1 MNIITALNLITEKA
15 KGQLKPDLKKYGKNF
30 RAISESAV
38 LEVLN
43 PLFKEYNITYETI
56 IEKSYLRIERIN
68 CARDQAGNLVQR
80 LVFVAE
86 IHVRLIFHKLRTEYQ
101 EEPSELAHDEMLSFD
116 GYGSG
121 VDSGDKATGKAYT
134 AAVKYALFKGLRL
147 QYSDDP
153 DAEASEDIEDIIE
166 EKVPHKEEKKAE
178 KKSEKEPVVSDK
190 QLNFIKGLCEAL
202 SISDE
207 DFKDRFGVYPYD
219 KSMPMRKAREIIET
233 LKEEDLPF

>member
-1 MNIITALNLITEKA
+1 MNLIEKLNLITEQA
-15 KGQLKPDLKKYGKNF
+15 KGKLKPDLKKYGKNF

-43 PLFKEYNITYETI
+43 PLFKEYNITYEPI
-56 IEKSYLRIERIN
+56 IEKSALRVEKIN
-68 CARDQAGNLVQR
+68 CGRDAAGNLIQR
-80 LVFVAE
+80 LVFIAE
-86 IHVRLIFHKLRTEYQ
+86 VQVRLIFHSFENQ
-101 EEPSELAHDEMLSFD
+101 ETIYSFD

-166 EKVPHKEEKKAE
+166 EKAPRKEEKKTE
-178 KKSEKEPVVSDK
+178 KKDEKEPLATEK
-190 QLNFIKGLCEAL
+190 QLDYVRGLAVSL
-202 SISDE
+202 NLSDE
-207 DFKDRFGVYPYD
+207 RFLEKFGISPVD
-219 KSMPMRKAREIIET
+219 NKMTMRKAREIIEE
-233 LKEEDLPF
+233 LKKMVEEDLPF

>member
-1 MNIITALNLITEKA
+1 MNLIEKLNLITEQA
-15 KGQLKPDLKKYGKNF
+15 KGKLKPDLKKYGKNF

-43 PLFKEYNITYETI
+43 PLFKEYNITYEPI
-56 IEKSYLRIERIN
+56 IEKSALRVEKIN
-68 CARDQAGNLVQR
+68 CGRDAAGNLIQR
-80 LVFVAE
+80 LVFIAE
-86 IHVRLIFHKLRTEYQ
+86 VQVRLIFHSFENQ
-101 EEPSELAHDEMLSFD
+101 ETVYSFD

-166 EKVPHKEEKKAE
+166 EYKELEKKAFKVVGE
-178 KKSEKEPVVSDK
+178 KKTEKKDEKEPLATEK
-190 QLNFIKGLCEAL
+190 QLEFIKGLCIGSNL
-202 SISDE
+202 SDE
-207 DFKDRFGVYPYD
+207 AFKERFGVYPYD
-219 KSMPMRKAREIIET
+219 EKMPMRKAREIIEA
-233 LKEEDLPF
+233 LKEDLPF